1 MYRQSETMSLFAIT
15 TVHAVAIAWTLQN
28 KFGMASVP
36 SLIVGAIAG
45 FVLSSIEFALIAKI
59 FKP

>member
-1 MYRQSETMSLFAIT
+1 MSLFAIT